1 MKTTTIAKLNNLIE
15 SEINPSNFGYAQNM
29 LSIHTSRIVRIDS
42 AKMLLR
48 KKPEL
53 LRQALELI

>member
-15 SEINPSNFGYAQNM
+15 SEINPSNFGYARNI
-29 LSIHTSRIVRIDS
+29 LSTNTSRIVRIDS

-48 KKPEL
+48 RKPEL